1 MFNPAKT
8 HRRGSLMIILSSI
21 TLGLWVVSLYF
32 LIAKKTK
39 ADMKERAQQARR
51 DAIKRRVGE

>member
-1 MFNPAKT
+1 
-8 HRRGSLMIILSSI
+8 MIILSSI